1 MKTSHIQVKASEA
14 GVIVVID
21 DCELFDF
28 VEDLFTEN
36 GLEYAYSI
44 KEEREDCTVYV
55 IHFEADVSI
64 VNVKEVV
71 DAVPDEE
78 IERICSLN

>member
-36 GLEYAYSI
+36 GLEYAYFI

-55 IHFEADVSI
+55 IHFEGDVSI

-78 IERICSLN
+78 IERICGLN